1 MAQGFLILPCCVY
14 DLADTLFNQ
23 GAIMPDYAESYLGQL
38 RQFIGKRKIHAVG
51 ARAIVQDD
59 DGRVL
64 LVQRRDNGRWVMPA
78 GGLELDEAILDCCKR
93 EVYEETG
100 LTIENATLIA
110 IYSNPRYSFVTAYGD
125 PYQMVSFVF
134 RVDIWSGELDLETDE
149 STAIRFFALDELPEI
164 SALYRETL
172 EDLQAFDGTVIIK

>member
-1 MAQGFLILPCCVY
+1 
-14 DLADTLFNQ
+14 
-23 GAIMPDYAESYLGQL
+23 MPDYEQSYLGQL
-38 RQFIGKRKIHAVG
+38 RLLIGKRKVHSVG
-51 ARAIVQDD
+51 ARAIVLDNH
-59 DGRVL
+59 GRVL

-100 LTIENATLIA
+100 LTVDHATLIA
-110 IYSNPRYSFVTAYGD
+110 IYSDPKYSFVTAYGD

-134 RVDIWSGELDLETDE
+134 RVDAWSGEIQRETDE
-149 STAIRFFALDELPEI
+149 TTAIRFFPLDDLPEL

-172 EDLQAFDGTVIIK
+172 NDLQRFDGTVIVK